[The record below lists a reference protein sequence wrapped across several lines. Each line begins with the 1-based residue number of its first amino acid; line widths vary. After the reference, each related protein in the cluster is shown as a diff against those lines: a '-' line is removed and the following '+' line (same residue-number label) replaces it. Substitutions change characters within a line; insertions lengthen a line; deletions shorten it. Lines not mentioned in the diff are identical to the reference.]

1 MGQQQ
6 QSSEATAL
14 LDEFA
19 ALTTILKARQQQ
31 VIELGAKRQAVA
43 KKLREGAT
51 PLATVEQIAKR
62 AGIGTQAVYKLLSA
76 G

>member
-1 MGQQQ
+1 MGNPDTTTEE
-6 QSSEATAL
+6 SAL

-19 ALTTILKARQQQ
+19 MLTTILQKRQQQ
-31 VIELGAKRQAVA
+31 VVELGAQRRKVA
-43 KKLREGAT
+43 QQLREGDV
-51 PLATVEQIAKR
+51 TVEQIAKR